1 MSEKAATVCCT
12 LATNQPLACSL
23 SNLSTPEVISMYHQC
38 LFHIHMYQC
47 IQQTVPFVQ
56 IPLLQ
61 TRKNPRLILGTH
73 TPKVMLAP
81 PPCYICTYGRSSRD
95 LRLDLDLEV
104 VRGRGLTQVT
114 GTR

>member
-61 TRKNPRLILGTH
+61 TRKSPRLILGTH
-73 TPKVMLAP
+73 TPKVMPAP
-81 PPCYICTYGRSSRD
+81 PIVIYVHMGGQVATCDST
-95 LRLDLDLEV
+95 
-104 VRGRGLTQVT
+104 LTWKS
-114 GTR
+114 